1 MKNPIYWIG
10 IRESEIDNTH
20 DLFSG
25 SITIFGTGEKANS
38 SFERAHNVRFDYNQ
52 DYPAWYQFVKDCAQE
67 IIENDPKC
75 VFMLYD
81 PMEIN
86 EYGQEVA
93 KRTICQNPGSL
104 LEMLDNKF
112 KARQWLSTC
121 VPILPYW
128 MQQGKDIN
136 YNDLLQ
142 AFPGIYK
149 FVVQASTSYGGSGTF
164 LLTKENQVQICES
177 LNQDTIYAVSP
188 YKENSVSPNIH
199 IVIYDDSVILL
210 PPSLQLIIPDEHGFS
225 YRGADYPV
233 YNSVSEAA
241 DRKLRNYALQIGS
254 TLKNAGYR
262 GICGIDFLVDK
273 TDVFFMEVNARF
285 QSSTFLLNLAFD
297 ELQIS
302 KSMQELHLH
311 AFKHLSSPQLPSDF
325 MVPFSFFHYAFI
337 PDYASQL
344 QYIHRMLQYSE
355 TIYCIDDSLDWS
367 MGLER
372 YTYLYKVVF
381 RRHIAAISPENRCR
395 IHTNI
400 GIDSARISADDLCND
415 RERLKVMLL
424 SHGTRLSER
433 AKNLLET
440 NGGFNH
446 EEFDALDLVL
456 AGQQYVSVPYEAN
469 LSQLSPFCVDVGVD
483 NSLFLSYYGQEVVSI
498 RVRNPDP
505 LGEQQTVNGVFYH
518 DITYLTNDRL
528 RVYQRPGCFFKDHNL
543 GCKFCDMPRDE
554 AAFSIEDILRVVDE
568 YRNHPNVRHY
578 LMGGGST
585 APDDDLKT
593 AITIAKHIKETT
605 QKPIYLMSLPP
616 YDVKRLEDLY
626 IAGVTEVAFN
636 LEIFDRNLAEQF
648 MPGKGAIP
656 LSVYDD
662 AFCYATKLWGKS
674 GNVRTIFVVGLEPA
688 SSLLEGIEHVAQLG
702 VAPILSLFR
711 PMPETPL
718 QEYLAPSDDEIW
730 YIYQEAK
737 RICSRYGLEL
747 GPSCP
752 YCEDNT
758 LKVTL

>member
-10 IRESEIDNTH
+10 IRESEIENTH
-20 DLFSG
+20 ELFSG
-25 SITIFGTGEKANS
+25 SITIFGTGETTNF
-38 SFERAHNVRFDYNQ
+38 SFERAHNVRFDYNK

-67 IIENDPKC
+67 IIENEPKC

-93 KRTICQNPGSL
+93 KRTICQNPKSL
-104 LEMLDNKF
+104 IEILDNKF

-128 MQQGKDIN
+128 MLQGKNICYDE
-136 YNDLLQ
+136 LLH
-142 AFPGIYK
+142 AFPGTYK

-164 LLTKENQVQICES
+164 LLTKDNQAEICKKLDLDS
-177 LNQDTIYAVSP
+177 VYSVSP
-188 YKENSVSPNIH
+188 YKENSISPNIH
-199 IVIYDDSVILL
+199 IVIFDDSVLIM
-210 PPSLQLIIPDEHGFS
+210 PPSLQLIIPDDHGFS
-225 YRGADYPV
+225 YRGADYPA
-233 YNSVSEAA
+233 YHSVTGTVDS
-241 DRKLRNYALQIGS
+241 KLRNYASQIGA

-262 GICGIDFLVDK
+262 GICGIDFIVDHN
-273 TDVFFMEVNARF
+273 DVFFMEVNARF
-285 QSSTFLLNLAFD
+285 QSSTFLLNLAFN

-302 KSMQELHLH
+302 MSMHKLHFH
-311 AFKHLSSPQLPSDF
+311 AFMHLSSPQLPSDF
-325 MVPFSFFHYAFI
+325 IVPFSFFHYAFN

-344 QYIHRMLQYSE
+344 QYIHRLLQDSE
-355 TIYCIDDSLDWS
+355 TIYCVDDSLDWS
-367 MGLER
+367 MSLER
-372 YTYLYKVVF
+372 YTYLYKAVF
-381 RRHIAAISPENRCR
+381 RRNIAAISPENRCR

-400 GIDSARISADDLCND
+400 GIDSARFSADNLYND

-424 SHGTRLSER
+424 SHGIRLSER
-433 AKNLLET
+433 AKNLLEM

-446 EEFDALDLVL
+446 EEFEALDLVL
-456 AGQQYVSVPYEAN
+456 ADQLYVSVPYEAN
-469 LSQLSPFCVDVGVD
+469 LSQLSPFCVNLDVD
-483 NSLFLSYYGQEVVSI
+483 NSLFLSYYGQEVVSV
-498 RVRNPDP
+498 RVRNPDT
-505 LGEQQTVNGVFYH
+505 LGERQTVNGVFYH

-528 RVYQRPGCFFKDHNL
+528 RVYQRSGCFFKDHNL
-543 GCKFCDMPRDE
+543 GCKFCDMPKDT

-578 LMGGGST
+578 LIGGGST
-585 APDDDLKT
+585 APDDDLNT
-593 AITIAKHIKETT
+593 AITIAEHIKETT

-616 YDVKRLEDLY
+616 YDVKRLEALY

-636 LEIFDRNLAEQF
+636 LEIFDRNLAVQF
-648 MPGKGAIP
+648 MPGKGALP

-662 AFCYATKLWGKS
+662 AFRYATKLWGKS

-688 SSLLEGIEHVAQLG
+688 SSLLEGIEHVTQLG

-737 RICSRYGLEL
+737 KICSRYGLEL
-747 GPSCP
+747 GPACP